1 MTNITTRDSAKQQR
15 RAAAVEKAK
24 VLNIDLIYPLQ
35 SYYKTIYGFVR
46 AYGTPRFSRA
56 VRAVSQSV
64 GDLYCKQMVSECSD
78 DFTDRCKAVLG
89 QCDLYLRQMFFS
101 IDVEVEA

>member
-1 MTNITTRDSAKQQR
+1 MTNITTRGSAKQQR

-24 VLNIDLIYPLQ
+24 ELNIDLIYPLQ

-56 VRAVSQSV
+56 VRAVNQGV
-64 GDLYCKQMVSECSD
+64 GDLYRNMVAFERSD
-78 DFTDRCKAVLG
+78 DLTDRCKAVLG

-101 IDVEVEA
+101 IDVEVNA

>member
-1 MTNITTRDSAKQQR
+1 MTTITTRGSAKQQR

-24 VLNIDLIYPLQ
+24 ELNIDLIYPLQ

-56 VRAVSQSV
+56 VRAVGQSV
-64 GDLYCKQMVSECSD
+64 WNLYDEQMVLERSD

-89 QCDLYLRQMFFS
+89 QCDLYVPHMFFS
-101 IDVEVEA
+101 IDMEAEE